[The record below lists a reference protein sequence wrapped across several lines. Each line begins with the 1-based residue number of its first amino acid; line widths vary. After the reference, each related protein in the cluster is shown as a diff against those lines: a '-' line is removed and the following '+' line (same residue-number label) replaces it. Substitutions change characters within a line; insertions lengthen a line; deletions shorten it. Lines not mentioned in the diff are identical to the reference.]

1 MLNKNIKTCEV
12 IFEGPENT
20 FSDIDYSLEY
30 KKRWSKFFGWFLP
43 LGFNSTETKIQA
55 PDGKVWKEEEFQH
68 LSIKIY
74 KDLSKQFAGEQ
85 ISKTF
90 SHKQILFV
98 PFVLCDQGIFMHIV
112 CMF

>member
-1 MLNKNIKTCEV
+1 MDGLKTHFQHLQHKKGDLNFLV
-12 IFEGPENT
+12 V
-20 FSDIDYSLEY
+20 
-30 KKRWSKFFGWFLP
+30 FLP

-85 ISKTF
+85 ISK
-90 SHKQILFV
+90 
-98 PFVLCDQGIFMHIV
+98 CDQGIFVHIV